1 MALDGEEGLS
11 EGLRRWLD
19 HIQACERSG
28 QRICEYAREHGL
40 KQKSFYNAKT
50 RLIKRGILK
59 SQSKPVAELK

>member
-1 MALDGEEGLS
+1 MILGQVENLP

-28 QRICEYAREHGL
+28 QRMHEYAREHGL
-40 KQKSFYNAKT
+40 KRKSLYNAKT

-59 SQSKPVAELK
+59 SQS